1 MTRQASDSKSAR
13 IGGRAVHHPPL
24 MRGPVLVVDDNA
36 DYRRI
41 VGLRMDSVGCQC
53 HLAGTHADALRLLLR
68 HPEIKVAVLD
78 YHMQG
83 EKIAVLVRRIRE
95 FRPDL
100 TIVGHS
106 SMERREHFA
115 ALGVD
120 RFLLKPWTPE
130 ELMALL
136 KGRAR

>member
-1 MTRQASDSKSAR
+1 MDGSVADRAS
-13 IGGRAVHHPPL
+13 GRAGRRRVL
-24 MRGPVLVVDDNA
+24 RGPVLVVDDNA

-53 HLAGTHADALRLLLR
+53 HLAGTHAEALRLLLQ
-68 HPEIKVAVLD
+68 HPDIKVAVVD

-83 EKIAVLVRRIRE
+83 EKIALLVRRIRE
-95 FRPDL
+95 LRPDM

-106 SMERREHFA
+106 SMERAEHFA

-120 RFLLKPWTPE
+120 RFLRKPWTPE
-130 ELMALL
+130 QLMALI
-136 KGRAR
+136 KGCRRG